1 MVVPRTRTPS
11 TPSSAVGHEQR
22 QLSPELTNLLRTGP
36 FDVALRAAIR
46 TSRLSL
52 ERIQHRL
59 HLRGAPVSITA
70 LSYWQSGRRRPERPD
85 SLAALRELEDV
96 LGIPDGAL
104 SALLGPPKPRG
115 RSRVESSAP
124 PLTSLWSDNASAA
137 GMLSRLDTSADGH
150 LTRLSQHDVL
160 DIDGAGKQRGLRVRQ
175 LVQAERNGVDRWV
188 TVFDNSGTNIA
199 PPTIR
204 TLNGCALGQV
214 LSDHESGVVV
224 AELLFERALE
234 KGETALLE
242 YEVAHGPEGLV
253 GTDQDHTY
261 SRRFRLP
268 VREYLVELRFDPE
281 NPPVHCENF
290 TVCSDGSE
298 RDSPKPMSLDSRG
311 HTHAVALDFGRG
323 AFYVRWEPARTTAAI
338 PTARFPHAPSTE
350 NLRGHARRFR

>member
-11 TPSSAVGHEQR
+11 TPSPAIGQEHR
-22 QLSPELTNLLRTGP
+22 HLSFELAKLLRTGP

-46 TSRLSL
+46 SSRLSL

-59 HLRGAPVSITA
+59 RSRGTPVSITA

-96 LGIPDGAL
+96 LGVPDGAL

-115 RSRVESSAP
+115 RSRGESTAP

-175 LVQAERNGVDRWV
+175 LVRAERNGVDRWV
-188 TVFDNSGTNIA
+188 TVFDNSGTDIS
-199 PPTIR
+199 PPSIR
-204 TLNGCALGQV
+204 AMKGCTLGQA
-214 LSDHESGVVV
+214 LSDHRSGVIV
-224 AELLFERALE
+224 AELLFDRALE

-242 YEVAHGPEGLV
+242 YEISHGPNGLV

-268 VREYLVELRFDPE
+268 VREYLVELRFDPD
-281 NPPVHCENF
+281 NPPLYCESF
-290 TVCSDGSE
+290 STRSDGSE
-298 RDSPKPMSLDSRG
+298 LDPPKPLSLDSRG
-311 HTHAVALDFGRG
+311 HTHTVALDFGSG
-323 AFYVRWEPARTTAAI
+323 AFCVRWEPARSGMSVPAMLLPQQAH
-338 PTARFPHAPSTE
+338 RSGSELGSGLF
-350 NLRGHARRFR
+350 